1 MSRFDFVAA
10 TGNPG
15 KLREIAD
22 VLEQVGFGCVSTKSL
37 GVKLEDEEN
46 GKTFLANAKIK
57 AYEAR
62 RKTGKAVV
70 ADDSGLQVD
79 ALGGAP
85 GVYTARYAGEG
96 ASDDAN
102 MDKLLAAL
110 EGLPRE
116 ERTARFVSTV
126 VAILPDGS
134 EVVARGTVE
143 GWIGF
148 ERSGEHG
155 FGYDPI
161 FYLGDGRSLSDLTD
175 LERYT
180 MSHRARALRK
190 LAFKLRGIK
199 RIKI

>member
-1 MSRFDFVAA
+1 MDKFEFVAA
-10 TGNPG
+10 TGNEG
-15 KLREIAD
+15 KLREIRD

-46 GKTFLANAKIK
+46 GDTFLANARIK
-57 AYEAR
+57 ALEAR

-70 ADDSGLQVD
+70 ADDSGLEVD

-85 GVYTARYAGEG
+85 GVFTARYAGEH
-96 ASDDAN
+96 ATDDEN
-102 MDKLLAAL
+102 MDKLLAVL
-110 EGLPRE
+110 GDLPMDQRD
-116 ERTARFVSTV
+116 ARFVSTV

-134 EVVARGTVE
+134 EITARGTVE
-143 GWIGF
+143 GRIGL
-148 ERSGEHG
+148 ERHGEHG

-161 FYLGDGRSLSDLTD
+161 FYMRDGRSLSDLTD

>member
-1 MSRFDFVAA
+1 MDKFEFVAA
-10 TGNPG
+10 TGNEG
-15 KLREIAD
+15 KLREIRD

-46 GKTFLANAKIK
+46 GDTFLANARIK
-57 AYEAR
+57 ALEAR
-62 RKTGKAVV
+62 RKTGKAVI
-70 ADDSGLQVD
+70 ADDSGLEVD

-85 GVYTARYAGEG
+85 GVFTARYAGEH
-96 ASDDAN
+96 ATDDEN
-102 MDKLLAAL
+102 MDKLLAVL
-110 EGLPRE
+110 GDLPMDQRD
-116 ERTARFVSTV
+116 ARFVSTV

-134 EVVARGTVE
+134 EITARGTVE
-143 GWIGF
+143 GRIGF
-148 ERSGEHG
+148 ERHGEHG

-161 FYLGDGRSLSDLTD
+161 FYMRDGRSLSDLTD